1 MRSNNFIRIFQ
12 KRRKNP
18 TKHNTNRM
26 RKAEEPW
33 MDGSWINNAGLYQC
47 TMTSELGKSIVKS
60 LSATLPTPWYIKL
73 LFQNVN
79 RLETVT

>member
-1 MRSNNFIRIFQ
+1 MKQ
-12 KRRKNP
+12 
-18 TKHNTNRM
+18 NTYRM

-33 MDGSWINNAGLYQC
+33 MDGSWINNAGLYQYA
-47 TMTSELGKSIVKS
+47 MTSKLGKSIAKS

-79 RLETVT
+79 RLETVTCTTVHGP